1 MVLGKIIDGRK
12 IADELLDGMRSSITS
27 LKENH
32 NITPGLAVIQVGN
45 DPASTIYVRNK
56 MRCAVGIGIKT
67 FPHLLSDLT
76 TTGELLDLIKSLN
89 NNHEVHGILIQLPLP
104 GSVETDLVLNAID
117 PDKDVDGF
125 TWVNI
130 GKLNSWV
137 PCVES
142 CTPQGAMIL
151 IKHALGDNLSGK
163 KVVVLGRSRI
173 VGRPMAAMLIRE
185 NCTVTIAHSYSQ
197 QIADEVK
204 SADILVSATG
214 VPNLVKGSWLKPGV
228 CIIDVGIVRI
238 DDKLYG
244 DVDFEE
250 AVKVAGYITPV
261 PGGVGPMT
269 VACLMSN
276 TIKAAIKSAPN
287 DA

>member
-1 MVLGKIIDGRK
+1 MALGNIIDGRK
-12 IADELLDGMRSSITS
+12 IADELLETLTGQVIA
-27 LKENH
+27 LKQDR
-32 NITPGLAVIQVGN
+32 NIMPGLAVIQVGE

-56 MRCAVGIGIKT
+56 MRCAMDIGIKT
-67 FPHLLSDLT
+67 FPYLLTDRVKT
-76 TTGELLDLIKSLN
+76 TELLELIELLN
-89 NNHEVHGILIQLPLP
+89 NSTDVHGILVQLPLP
-104 GSVETDLVLNAID
+104 TSIDTDLVLNTID
-117 PDKDVDGF
+117 PKKDVDGF

-130 GKLNSWV
+130 GKLNAWA
-137 PCVES
+137 PCLES

-151 IKHALGDNLSGK
+151 IKHALGEDLSGK
-163 KVVVLGRSRI
+163 KAVVLGRSRI

-197 QIADEVK
+197 AVANEVK
-204 SADILVSATG
+204 SADILVAATG

-228 CIIDVGIVRI
+228 CVIDVGIVRI

-244 DVDFEE
+244 DVDFSE
-250 AVKVAGYITPV
+250 AVTIAGHITPV

-276 TIKAAIKSAPN
+276 TIKAASF
-287 DA
+287 DCDDL